1 MQMVLLAIGT
11 IPKVYGY
18 YHALYNIYQPWH
30 ALNDSLHACQAN
42 ACHHMSSKPFQAY
55 IGMDQLGKA
64 GRFFLM
70 KKPLLRPIHRYQRRK
85 WVKMFSWWTAKMW
98 QQVWF
103 SDESKFNLFG
113 SDGRHYC

>member
-18 YHALYNIYQPWH
+18 YHALYKIYQLWH

-70 KKPLLRPIHRYQRRK
+70 RR
-85 WVKMFSWWTAKMW
+85 
-98 QQVWF
+98 
-103 SDESKFNLFG
+103 
-113 SDGRHYC
+113 